1 MDRLIN
7 ELLETYSGQIIDKS
21 RDELILADEICQRD
35 QADLGKLEEQYA
47 ALELSETEKL
57 LINKYISCIETIAHR
72 NADLSYIAGVSD
84 TVRLLRSL
92 DLLRGLE

>member
-7 ELLETYSGQIIDKS
+7 ELLETYLGQIIDKS

-35 QADLGKLEEQYA
+35 QADLRKLEEQFA

-57 LINKYISCIETIAHR
+57 LINEYISCIETIAHR
-72 NADLSYIAGVSD
+72 NADLSYIAGVRD

>member
-7 ELLETYSGQIIDKS
+7 ELLETYLGQII
-21 RDELILADEICQRD
+21 
-35 QADLGKLEEQYA
+35 DLGKLEEQYA
-47 ALELSETEKL
+47 ALEHSETEKL

-72 NADLSYIAGVSD
+72 NADLSYIAGVRD